1 MLNGLTWVHWAN
13 SRITEK
19 ESNVKNK
26 ENGSD
31 GALLSSKRDRSIV
44 SDCETWTL
52 CLRPDCVHTGHEI
65 GVDMRGGNEYL
76 PPCSE
81 SNHAC

>member
-31 GALLSSKRDRSIV
+31 GALCWNNQEQISASEKFTRTDFVVIV
-44 SDCETWTL
+44 KE
-52 CLRPDCVHTGHEI
+52 HK
-65 GVDMRGGNEYL
+65 YL
-76 PPCSE
+76 T
-81 SNHAC
+81 HDVA

>member
-31 GALLSSKRDRSIV
+31 RALYSIPASKWV
-44 SDCETWTL
+44 SL
-52 CLRPDCVHTGHEI
+52 TGLGDKAKVGRFHSKMN
-65 GVDMRGGNEYL
+65 V
-76 PPCSE
+76 
-81 SNHAC
+81 